1 VSIRRDQS
9 RRTTETTGA
18 GGHGAAS
25 DVAILAGLCLVLL
38 LPLLINGRTVLP
50 VDWWGVT
57 PINSHP
63 RLPHAYT
70 TDPDGSTGNDL
81 AWTGYT
87 AESLRHGTLPLWDP
101 FQGLGDTFLA
111 QGGSQVLYPLNWL
124 HALIPVEYW
133 DVLRFLHFFLAAW
146 FVYLFALECG
156 LARWPALIA
165 GACVYAQGFMQGYL
179 AMSMDLAAS
188 TWLPL
193 VLFGV
198 ERHFNKRR
206 SMAGF
211 LAIVVGTFM
220 LGTGSHQGLATVC
233 AITVVAWIAIRCF
246 IARDARPAVAIMMP
260 FAIGVLCA
268 APVLAPFLQNTIAVR
283 SEMGQ
288 QQANLGLRI
297 LPSLIYPF
305 VYGAFYSPAF
315 GNPQVNPGDVCAPLP
330 AIVWFL
336 AIAAVVAGVSRKNS
350 RMLALAGIALWG
362 LLWMTD
368 VPPFNVLRY
377 APMVRRLGPAYLLC
391 SIQLCLCVLA
401 GYGVSA
407 LVSLSRRELR
417 AFTGSWIVLTGGM
430 WLIVA
435 SVLRQAWPRID
446 LACVAAG
453 IGSNLAWFIAVPVLV
468 LASLVLARRAHRESL
483 VFAVVLV
490 AVTGSA
496 VAFFPN
502 GADYRSV
509 VIARMGMLAATAVCG
524 LLVVVLPNERRAV
537 WVTIAVLLVVD
548 AGVVAKYPG
557 WPKRTDPFAET
568 PYVHFLKSRPQS
580 GRAYGLNCILFPD
593 LASRFSIPTINTLF
607 ALLQPTSKDF
617 ISRYADSC
625 QPPQLFYGI
634 RRESC
639 PDRPAMAQVLGRRAV
654 WDYVGVRYV
663 FSGDP
668 HELQAA
674 ARAAPPG
681 ISGDRMQPSDEG
693 MRLAFSSPD
702 DPVRVWENE
711 SARPIVYIAPET
723 ALARNAADAQQKLV
737 SQADLHRTAYVE
749 PGSHA
754 CASVDSFPSGKE
766 ASTLKTASI
775 TPNRADFTIE
785 AAAPGTLVYVGSYA
799 KGWTAR
805 IDNRTASA
813 FRVNGT
819 FLGTCVATP
828 GWHRVEFEYRPP
840 FWRASLAAAAAGFL
854 VLGLCLVRGIRAR
867 DSHSA
872 RLANA
877 VWPS

>member
-1 VSIRRDQS
+1 MRRDES
-9 RRTTETTGA
+9 GRTTETTGA
-18 GGHGAAS
+18 GRRGAAS

-57 PINSHP
+57 PLNSHQ
-63 RLPHAYT
+63 RQPHAYT

-124 HALIPVEYW
+124 HAFIPVEYW
-133 DVLRFLHFFLAAW
+133 DVPSFLHFFLAAW

-198 ERHFNKRR
+198 ERHFTKRR

-211 LAIVVGTFM
+211 AAIAVGAFM

-233 AITVVAWIAIRCF
+233 AITVVAWIAVRCF
-246 IARDARPAVAIMMP
+246 IARDVRPALTMTIP

-268 APVLAPFLQNTIAVR
+268 APVLIPFFQNTFAVR
-283 SEMGQ
+283 SEMGL
-288 QQANLGLRI
+288 QQANLGLRT

-315 GNPQVNPGDVCAPLP
+315 GNPEVNPGDVCAPLP
-330 AIVWFL
+330 AVVWFL
-336 AIAAVVAGVSRKNS
+336 AIAGVVGAISRRNS
-350 RMLALAGIALWG
+350 RMLALAGFALWD

-377 APMVRRLGPAYLLC
+377 APMLRRLGPAYLMC

-407 LVSLSRRELR
+407 LISLSRRELR
-417 AFTGSWIVLTGGM
+417 AFSGVWIGLTAGL
-430 WLIVA
+430 WLILA
-435 SVLRQAWPRID
+435 SVLREAWPHID
-446 LACVAAG
+446 PACLAAG
-453 IGSNLAWFIAVPVLV
+453 IGSNLVWAIAAPALLLGLCVFLRRTRRENLFPVV
-468 LASLVLARRAHRESL
+468 ALA
-483 VFAVVLV
+483 AVMG
-490 AVTGSA
+490 AA

-509 VIARMGMLAATAVCG
+509 LIARMGMLAAVAVCG
-524 LLVVVLPNERRAV
+524 LLVVAQRNERRAV
-537 WVTIAVLLVVD
+537 WVAIAVLLLVN
-548 AGVVAKYPG
+548 AALIARYPG

-568 PYVHFLKSRPQS
+568 PYVRFLKSQPQS
-580 GRAYGLNCILFPD
+580 SRGYGLKCVLFPD
-593 LASRFSIPTINTLF
+593 LSSRFSLLTINTLF
-607 ALLQPTSKDF
+607 ALTQPTSLQF
-617 ISRYADSC
+617 ILRYVDDC
-625 QPPQLFYGI
+625 QNPQLFYGV
-634 RRESC
+634 SHANC
-639 PDRPAMAQVLGRRAV
+639 PDPALAQVLRRRAV
-654 WDYVGVRYV
+654 WDYLGVRYV

-668 HELQAA
+668 RELQAV
-674 ARAAPPG
+674 RAAPPG
-681 ISGDRMQPSDEG
+681 NSRDRIQPSDEG

-702 DPVRVWENE
+702 DPVRIWENE
-711 SARPIVYIAPET
+711 SARPIVYIAPQT
-723 ALARNAADAQQKLV
+723 AVASDAADAQAKLV
-737 SQADLHRTAYVE
+737 SQTDLHRTAWREPE
-749 PGSHA
+749 PGPGTHA
-754 CASVDSFPSGKE
+754 CASDDSFPPGQE
-766 ASTLKTASI
+766 ASTLKTVAI

-785 AAAPGTLVYVGSYA
+785 AATPGTLVYVGSYA

-805 IDNRTASA
+805 IDNRAAPA

-819 FLGTCVATP
+819 FLGACVAAP
-828 GWHRVEFEYRPP
+828 GLHRVEFEYRPP

-854 VLGLCLVRGIRAR
+854 VLGFCLVSGIRAR

-877 VWPS
+877 ARPS

>member
-1 VSIRRDQS
+1 MSMRRDES
-9 RRTTETTGA
+9 GPTTENTGA
-18 GGHGAAS
+18 GGRGAAS

-50 VDWWGVT
+50 VDWWGVR
-57 PINSHP
+57 PLNSHP
-63 RLPHAYT
+63 RQPHAYT

-81 AWTGYT
+81 AWAAYT

-124 HALIPVEYW
+124 HAFIPVQYW
-133 DVLRFLHFFLAAW
+133 DVLSFLHFFLAAW

-206 SMAGF
+206 SRAGF
-211 LAIVVGTFM
+211 AAIAVGTFM

-233 AITVVAWIAIRCF
+233 AIAVVAWIAVRCF
-246 IARDARPAVAIMMP
+246 IARDVRPAVAMMAP
-260 FAIGVLCA
+260 FAIAVLCA
-268 APVLAPFLQNTIAVR
+268 APVLAPFLQNTFAVR

-288 QQANLGLRI
+288 QQANLGLRT
-297 LPSLIYPF
+297 LPSLLYPF

-315 GNPQVNPGDVCAPLP
+315 GNPQVNAGDVCAPLP
-330 AIVWFL
+330 AVVWFL
-336 AIAAVVAGVSRKNS
+336 AIAGVVAGVSRKNS
-350 RMLALAGIALWG
+350 RMLALAGFALWD

-407 LVSLSRRELR
+407 LLSLGRRGLR
-417 AFTGSWIVLTGGM
+417 ALTGVWIVLTAGL

-435 SVLRQAWPRID
+435 SVLREAWPRVD
-446 LACVAAG
+446 PACLAAG
-453 IGSNLAWFIAVPVLV
+453 IGSNLVWSIAVPALL
-468 LASLVLARRAHRESL
+468 LALCVFLRRTRRENLFPVVALA
-483 VFAVVLV
+483 AVMG
-490 AVTGSA
+490 AA

-509 VIARMGMLAATAVCG
+509 LIARMGMLAAVAVCG
-524 LLVVVLPNERRAV
+524 LLVVAQRNERRAA
-537 WVTIAVLLVVD
+537 WVAVAVLLVAN
-548 AGVVAKYPG
+548 AGLVAGYPG
-557 WPKRTDPFAET
+557 WPKRVDPFAET
-568 PYVHFLKSRPQS
+568 PYVRFLKSQPQS
-580 GRAYGLNCILFPD
+580 SRGYGLKCVLFPD
-593 LASRFSIPTINTLF
+593 LSSRFSLLTINTLF
-607 ALLQPTSKDF
+607 ALTQPASLRF
-617 ISRYADSC
+617 ISRHVDDC
-625 QPPQLFYGI
+625 QNPQLFYGVT
-634 RRESC
+634 SPDC
-639 PDRPAMAQVLGRRAV
+639 PDRPALAQVLRRRAV
-654 WDYVGVRYV
+654 WDYLGVRYV
-663 FSGDP
+663 FSADP
-668 HELQAA
+668 NELQAA
-674 ARAAPPG
+674 AAPPPG
-681 ISGDRMQPSDEG
+681 NSRDRMQPSDEG

-711 SARPIVYIAPET
+711 SARPIVYIAPQT
-723 ALARNAADAQQKLV
+723 AVASDTADAQAKLV
-737 SQADLHRTAYVE
+737 SQADLHRTAWLE
-749 PGSHA
+749 PGPRA
-754 CASVDSFPSGKE
+754 CASDASFPLGQE

-775 TPNRADFTIE
+775 TPNRANFTID

-805 IDNRTASA
+805 IDNRAASA

-819 FLGTCVATP
+819 FLGACVATP
-828 GWHRVEFEYRPP
+828 GLHRVEFEYRPP

-854 VLGLCLVRGIRAR
+854 LLGFGLVRGIRAR

-872 RLANA
+872 PLANA